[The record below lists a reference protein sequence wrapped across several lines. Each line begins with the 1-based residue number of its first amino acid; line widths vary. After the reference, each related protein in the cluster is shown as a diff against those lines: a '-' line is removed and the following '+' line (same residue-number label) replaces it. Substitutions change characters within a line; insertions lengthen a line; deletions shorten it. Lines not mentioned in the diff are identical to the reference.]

1 MLEKLNTLAIS
12 VTENSLDPNS
22 GNDSKEKIIWIVVL
36 LAIIAVCV
44 IVSKYVPNFEES
56 LSAKKREKQQ
66 KKIEKARDEELE
78 RLHKIKKKNKRK

>member
-12 VTENSLDPNS
+12 VTENNLNNIGDDP
-22 GNDSKEKIIWIVVL
+22 KEKAIWIIVL
-36 LAIIAVCV
+36 IAIIAVCV
-44 IVSKYVPNFEES
+44 IVSRYVPNFDES